1 MKQTF
6 ITYRVQELSVEG
18 ELEMNATDAYD
29 AIENGA
35 QTRTE
40 IAEYLDLAP
49 STVGRQL
56 KDLMD
61 DGDLGRE
68 RNGRGYEYYKM
79 NGVDTAENTDTAVEA
94 TEPEAPD
101 MENDLPDSVP
111 PVERGYDFG
120 TMVPDE
126 DEVHEYIPSDGE
138 WESISAK
145 IDARHETGQEPA
157 FMLGGPT
164 GCGKTTLAEWK
175 AAEKG
180 WPVVTLQMTYDMSPA
195 SLLGK
200 ATVRSGDDGGTE
212 TVWND
217 GPLTKALLASRE
229 GPVVLIVDE
238 ANRAR
243 PEVHSTLMSAL
254 DSRCEVTL
262 DQRGGE
268 KIRGVR
274 QNLIVVSTINPKG
287 SGDYHGVQDI
297 DFAVKRRLTNAGRYN
312 VDYLGVNFP
321 QREADVLTE
330 RTPAGPRLADLVVG
344 TANQVRDQADDA
356 TSEVRSGIPTS
367 SLISVCQSAYALD
380 KAGLDGAVVEAF
392 EQDVVDA
399 LYDQRQNERN
409 TVAQIVKDNL
419 DGCPFQ
425 DDEVAEWTGEVE
437 YVSCAECAYRA
448 TSSEAESAGVLDF
461 MECPD
466 CGDHVT
472 YE

>member
-1 MKQTF
+1 MD
-6 ITYRVQELSVEG
+6 
-18 ELEMNATDAYD
+18 ATDALD
-29 AIENGA
+29 AIEHGHT
-35 QTRTE
+35 TRTE
-40 IAEYLDLAP
+40 IADYHDLAE

-56 KDLMD
+56 KDLLD
-61 DGDLGRE
+61 EGVLDRE
-68 RNGRGYEYYKM
+68 RDGRSYVWMKAQDVQE
-79 NGVDTAENTDTAVEA
+79 EEA
-94 TEPEAPD
+94 QEDLEPPE

-111 PVERGYDFG
+111 PVTREYDFG
-120 TMVPDE
+120 TMVPDPSAT
-126 DEVHEYIPSDGE
+126 HEYIPSDGE
-138 WESISAK
+138 WEHINAK
-145 IDARHETGQEPA
+145 VDARHQTGQEPA
-157 FMLGGPT
+157 FLLGGPT
-164 GCGKTTLAEWK
+164 GCGKTTLAEWM
-175 AAEKG
+175 AAERE
-180 WPVVTLQMTYDMSPA
+180 WPIVTLQMTYDMSPA

-200 ATVRSGDDGGTE
+200 ATVRSGSDGGTE

-274 QNLIVVSTINPKG
+274 ENLIVVSTINPKG

-297 DFAVKRRLTNAGRYN
+297 DFAVKRRLSNAGRFD
-312 VDYLGVNFP
+312 VDYLGRNFP

-330 RTPAGPRLADLVVG
+330 RTPAGPKLADLVVE
-344 TANQVRDQADDA
+344 TANQVREQADDA

-380 KAGLDGAVVEAF
+380 QAGLDDAVVSAF
-392 EQDVVDA
+392 EADVVDA
-399 LYDQRQNERN
+399 LYDQRENERN
-409 TVAQIVKDNL
+409 TVSQIVKDNL
-419 DGCPFQ
+419 DGCPFT
-425 DDEVAEWTGEVE
+425 DENVAEWSGEVE
-437 YVSCAECAYRA
+437 HVSCQGCSYRD
-448 TSSEAESAGVLDF
+448 TSSEAEADGVLNF

-466 CGDHVT
+466 CGDHVV